1 MSHVQ
6 VVERYGRSGD
16 LVQHVVIQIQT
27 ANRDKVTECSSSDV
41 DYSVVGQVNVKQSRN
56 LPESEGLDLF
66 QMVVA
71 EIQAAVN
78 H

>member
-1 MSHVQ
+1 M
-6 VVERYGRSGD
+6 VERYGRSGN
-16 LVQHVVIQIQT
+16 LVQHVVSQIQT
-27 ANRDKVTECSSSDV
+27 ANRDKVTECSSSNV
-41 DYSVVGQVNVKQSRN
+41 NYSVVGQVNVKQSRN

-71 EIQAAVN
+71 EIEAAVN

>member
-1 MSHVQ
+1 MSHVK
-6 VVERYGRSGD
+6 VVERYGRSGN
-16 LVQHVVIQIQT
+16 LVQHVVSQIQT
-27 ANRDKVTECSSSDV
+27 ANRDKVTECSSSNV
-41 DYSVVGQVNVKQSRN
+41 NYSVVGQVNVKQSRN

-71 EIQAAVN
+71 EIEAAVN